1 MLLEIKHYAVDTIDK
16 HSFKKPVY
24 DKSIFINRNLQSEE
38 LAKKQKNIQFNL
50 SLKILRL
57 HLQAVIQIF
66 SFGQNLDTNKK

>member
-57 HLQAVIQIF
+57 HL
-66 SFGQNLDTNKK
+66 